1 MKWIL
6 SLSFSLLTSACLA
19 DTTNL
24 EAKGNLEAPNP
35 ASCVG
40 MEKLS
45 SKQNPADIFVGIN
58 ECLSKKDYK
67 KASYLFFTA
76 LAYGKYDTLRVKDK
90 SAHQAISVLRMNSFA
105 QLSEKEIA
113 ELQKSFGSLMNDKAQ
128 KKKLCDG
135 LHDLGVPD
143 YSPKYM
149 MQHGMSAF
157 TGQGGGLIKDFDSS
171 MAWDKVKTEFAK
183 CTV

>member
-6 SLSFSLLTSACLA
+6 GLSLLSLASLA
-19 DTTNL
+19 DSTNY
-24 EAKGNLEAPNP
+24 EAKGNLESPTP

-45 SKQNPADIFVGIN
+45 NKQNPADIFVGIN
-58 ECLSKKDYK
+58 ECLSKKDYE
-67 KASYLFFTA
+67 KASYLFFAA

-90 SAHQAISVLRMNSFA
+90 SAHQAISVLRMNSFS
-105 QLSEKEIA
+105 QLSKAEVA
-113 ELQKSFGSLMNDKAQ
+113 ELQKSFGGLMNDQSQ

-135 LHDLGVPD
+135 LQALGAPD

-149 MQHGMSAF
+149 MLHGMSAF
-157 TGQGGGLIKDFDSS
+157 TGKGGGLIEGVDSTE
-171 MAWDKVKTEFAK
+171 AWNSVKTEFAK

>member
-6 SLSFSLLTSACLA
+6 GLSFTLLTSASLA
-19 DTTNL
+19 DTTNY

-40 MEKLS
+40 MEKLTN
-45 SKQNPADIFVGIN
+45 KQNPADIFVGIN
-58 ECLSKKDYK
+58 ECLSKKDYE
-67 KASYLFFTA
+67 KASYLFFAA

-90 SAHQAISVLRMNSFA
+90 SAHQAISVLRMNSFS
-105 QLSEKEIA
+105 QLSEIEVT
-113 ELQKSFGSLMNDKAQ
+113 ELQKSFGALMNDESQ

-135 LHDLGVPD
+135 LQTLGIPD

-157 TGQGGGLIKDFDSS
+157 TGQGGGLIKDFDSAQS
-171 MAWDKVKTEFAK
+171 WDKVKVEFAK